1 MQSKT
6 LIRHFPIILCIIC
19 PHLTTFFTIIYPF
32 SLYLLN
38 VYPALYVFNT
48 CIIVLFIETSAV
60 SMENRLDKL
69 FKSKYQ
75 ESEDR
80 VVSEG
85 DDVGHEPEV
94 GLVVP
99 VEEVVRGDVLVALL
113 RFPGDILN

>member
-1 MQSKT
+1 M
-6 LIRHFPIILCIIC
+6 
-19 PHLTTFFTIIYPF
+19 TTFFTIIYPF

-48 CIIVLFIETSAV
+48 CIIVLFIETSTV
-60 SMENRLDKL
+60 SMENRLDKML
-69 FKSKYQ
+69 KSKYQ

-99 VEEVVRGDVLVALL
+99 VEEVIRRDVLVALL
-113 RFPGDILN
+113 RFPGEHIELKICHICHAAISVEH